1 MIILL
6 QSSPK
11 GSQAYEQ
18 GLEIAMS
25 YGDFFEDNNI
35 KVVISGE
42 FLQAVLSSNMQDVFI
57 KKLKQLE
64 LFEIKTFSLT
74 KTDYSFIATISNQQ
88 LREMLIN
95 DNKVLSF

>member
-6 QSSPK
+6 QSAPLD
-11 GSQAYEQ
+11 SQAYEQ

-35 KVVISGE
+35 RVVLSGE
-42 FLQAVLSSNMQDVFI
+42 FLQALLDSNPQSVFV

-64 LFEIKTFSLT
+64 LFEIATFSVQ
-74 KTDYSFIATISNQQ
+74 KTVFDFIETIPPQQ
-88 LREMLIN
+88 LRAMLIN
-95 DNKVLSF
+95 DSKVLSF